1 MTTAAE
7 RGSGDFGSML
17 KAAREQRGVSL
28 RHISSTTKITVA
40 ALEALERNDIS
51 RLPGGIFSRSFV
63 RSYALQ
69 VGLDPDATIERFITQ
84 FPELAMT
91 AAHAAAEQQEE
102 EEQHDSNQQ
111 TAATFLRLI
120 AISVPVVAGLLYL
133 GTVSRRSAEP
143 SRAPEPA
150 PAAATAPQASSGAP
164 TPSLGGQPAT
174 GEVPAASAGSSP
186 AAPEAVRPAPA
197 PESVRSAPAPE
208 PVRPAPAPEPVR
220 PAVPPANPVASSP
233 ASSPAAPDPSERVTV
248 AVVATGPCWVSAI
261 VDGERVV
268 AREFQTGE
276 RLAFEFGRSVVLT
289 AGDAAALAVTINGEE
304 ARPLGSAGQVVTV
317 RVTPTNFKEYLAT
330 P

>member
-1 MTTAAE
+1 
-7 RGSGDFGSML
+7 ML

-28 RHISSTTKITVA
+28 RQISSTTKISVA

-69 VGLDPDATIERFITQ
+69 VGLDPDATIEKFITQ

-143 SRAPEPA
+143 SRTPEPA
-150 PAAATAPQASSGAP
+150 PAAATGPQASSGAP
-164 TPSLGGQPAT
+164 TPSLDQPAT
-174 GEVPAASAGSSP
+174 AEVPAASAGPSP
-186 AAPEAVRPAPA
+186 AAPEPARP
-197 PESVRSAPAPE
+197 V
-208 PVRPAPAPEPVR
+208 
-220 PAVPPANPVASSP
+220 VPPPNPVASSP
-233 ASSPAAPDPSERVTV
+233 ASSPAAAPDPSERVTV

-261 VDGERVV
+261 VDGERVA

>member
-1 MTTAAE
+1 VTTAAE

-28 RHISSTTKITVA
+28 RQISNVTKISVA
-40 ALEALERNDIS
+40 ALESLERNDIS
-51 RLPGGIFSRSFV
+51 RLPGGIFSRAFV

-69 VGLDPDATIERFITQ
+69 VGLDPDATLEKFVAQ
-84 FPELAMT
+84 FPE
-91 AAHAAAEQQEE
+91 AAVPASHAAAEQQEE

-120 AISVPVVAGLLYL
+120 VISVPIVAGLLYL
-133 GTVSRRSAEP
+133 GTMSRRSAEP
-143 SRAPEPA
+143 PRAAEPVSVPAPAPEPPSAA
-150 PAAATAPQASSGAP
+150 PAPPTAGQQASA
-164 TPSLGGQPAT
+164 A
-174 GEVPAASAGSSP
+174 VPAASAGST
-186 AAPEAVRPAPA
+186 
-197 PESVRSAPAPE
+197 APAPE
-208 PVRPAPAPEPVR
+208 PARPAAPAPKPPAP
-220 PAVPPANPVASSP
+220 PAV
-233 ASSPAAPDPSERVTV
+233 SSPAAAPAASDRVTV

-276 RLAFEFGRSVVLT
+276 RLAFEVGRSVVLT
-289 AGDAAALAVTINGEE
+289 AGDAAALSVTINGEE
-304 ARPLGSAGQVVTV
+304 ARPLGTAGQVVTV

>member
-1 MTTAAE
+1 VTTAAE
-7 RGSGDFGSML
+7 RGSGDFGTML

-28 RHISSTTKITVA
+28 KHISSTTKITVA

-51 RLPGGIFSRSFV
+51 RLPGGIFSRAFV

-69 VGLDPDATIERFITQ
+69 VGLDPDATIEKFITQ

-143 SRAPEPA
+143 SRTPEPA
-150 PAAATAPQASSGAP
+150 PAAATAPQAPQAPQASTGAP
-164 TPSLGGQPAT
+164 APSLGGQPAT
-174 GEVPAASAGSSP
+174 PEVPAASAGSSP
-186 AAPEAVRPAPA
+186 AAPE
-197 PESVRSAPAPE
+197 
-208 PVRPAPAPEPVR
+208 PVR
-220 PAVPPANPVASSP
+220 PAVPPPNRAASSP
-233 ASSPAAPDPSERVTV
+233 ASSQAAAPDPSERVTV

-268 AREFQTGE
+268 AREVQTGE

>member
-7 RGSGDFGSML
+7 RDSGDIGSML

-28 RHISSTTKITVA
+28 RHISSTTKIPVA

-69 VGLDPDATIERFITQ
+69 VGLDPDATIEKFITQ

-143 SRAPEPA
+143 SRTAELA
-150 PAAATAPQASSGAP
+150 PAAATAPQAPQASSGAP

-174 GEVPAASAGSSP
+174 SEVPAASAGSSP
-186 AAPEAVRPAPA
+186 TAPER
-197 PESVRSAPAPE
+197 
-208 PVRPAPAPEPVR
+208 VRPAPAPEPAR
-220 PAVPPANPVASSP
+220 PAVPPPNPVASSP
-233 ASSPAAPDPSERVTV
+233 ASSPAAAPDPSERVTV

-276 RLAFEFGRSVVLT
+276 RIAFEFGRSVVLT
-289 AGDAAALAVTINGEE
+289 AGDAAALAVTINGED

-317 RVTPTNFKEYLAT
+317 RVTPTNFKGYLAT

>member
-1 MTTAAE
+1 M
-7 RGSGDFGSML
+7 
-17 KAAREQRGVSL
+17 
-28 RHISSTTKITVA
+28 
-40 ALEALERNDIS
+40 
-51 RLPGGIFSRSFV
+51 

-69 VGLDPDATIERFITQ
+69 VGLDPDATIEKFITQ

-133 GTVSRRSAEP
+133 GTVSRRSADP
-143 SRAPEPA
+143 SRTAEPA

-164 TPSLGGQPAT
+164 PPSLGGQPAT
-174 GEVPAASAGSSP
+174 AEVPAASAGSSP
-186 AAPEAVRPAPA
+186 AAPE
-197 PESVRSAPAPE
+197 
-208 PVRPAPAPEPVR
+208 PVRPAPAREPAR
-220 PAVPPANPVASSP
+220 PAVPPPNPTASSP
-233 ASSPAAPDPSERVTV
+233 ASSPAAAPDPSDRVTV

-304 ARPLGSAGQVVTV
+304 ARRLGSAGQVVTV
-317 RVTPTNFKEYLAT
+317 RVTPTNFREYLAT

>member
-1 MTTAAE
+1 M
-7 RGSGDFGSML
+7 R
-17 KAAREQRGVSL
+17 
-28 RHISSTTKITVA
+28 
-40 ALEALERNDIS
+40 
-51 RLPGGIFSRSFV
+51 SRSA
-63 RSYALQ
+63 ST
-69 VGLDPDATIERFITQ
+69 PTPTIEKFITQ

-143 SRAPEPA
+143 PRPPEPA
-150 PAAATAPQASSGAP
+150 PAAATAPQPSSGAP
-164 TPSLGGQPAT
+164 TPSLGSQPAT
-174 GEVPAASAGSSP
+174 AEVPAASVGSSP
-186 AAPEAVRPAPA
+186 AAPGRPPPPRPTGRAPT
-197 PESVRSAPAPE
+197 PE
-208 PVRPAPAPEPVR
+208 PAR
-220 PAVPPANPVASSP
+220 PAVPPPNPVASSP
-233 ASSPAAPDPSERVTV
+233 ASSPAAAAPDPSERVTV

-276 RLAFEFGRSVVLT
+276 RIAFEFGRSVVLT

>member
-1 MTTAAE
+1 VTTAAE

-17 KAAREQRGVSL
+17 RAAREQRGVSL
-28 RHISSTTKITVA
+28 SQISSTTKIPIA
-40 ALEALERNDIS
+40 ALEALERNDVS
-51 RLPGGIFSRSFV
+51 RLPGGLFSRAFV

-69 VGLDPDATIERFITQ
+69 VGLDPDATIEKFITQ

-91 AAHAAAEQQEE
+91 AALAAAEQQDQEK
-102 EEQHDSNQQ
+102 QHDSNQR

-143 SRAPEPA
+143 SRTGEPA
-150 PAAATAPQASSGAP
+150 PAAGTAPQTSSGAP
-164 TPSLGGQPAT
+164 A
-174 GEVPAASAGSSP
+174 EVPAASAGSP
-186 AAPEAVRPAPA
+186 PAVRD
-197 PESVRSAPAPE
+197 
-208 PVRPAPAPEPVR
+208 PVRPAPAPEPAR
-220 PAVPPANPVASSP
+220 PAVPPPKPASGAASS
-233 ASSPAAPDPSERVTV
+233 AAAVSDPSERVTV

-268 AREFQTGE
+268 AREVRTGG

-289 AGDAAALAVTINGEE
+289 AGNAAALAVTINGEE

-330 P
+330 R

>member
-17 KAAREQRGVSL
+17 KGAREQRGVSL
-28 RHISSTTKITVA
+28 RHISSTTKIPVA

-51 RLPGGIFSRSFV
+51 RLPGGIFSRAFV

-69 VGLDPDATIERFITQ
+69 VGLDPDATIEKFITQ

-150 PAAATAPQASSGAP
+150 AAAAPVAQAPQTSTGPS
-164 TPSLGGQPAT
+164 TPSLGGAPAT
-174 GEVPAASAGSSP
+174 AEVPAASAGSSP
-186 AAPEAVRPAPA
+186 GAPEPARPAPA
-197 PESVRSAPAPE
+197 PPKA
-208 PVRPAPAPEPVR
+208 
-220 PAVPPANPVASSP
+220 VASSP
-233 ASSPAAPDPSERVTV
+233 ASSPAVAPDPFERVTV

-276 RLAFEFGRSVVLT
+276 RIAFELSRSVVLT